1 MKSALKK
8 VSLILAICFVAFH
21 LYTAAFGTMPGIAQK
36 SIHLGFL
43 LVIFYIN
50 AMVDSEK
57 RWEQIFLGIMALFAL
72 GGCAYITILDENLQL
87 RAGIVYASDILF
99 AILLIIAI
107 FEACRRKMGNPLVI
121 ITLVFVAY
129 AFLGKYIPGFLNQ
142 PGMTLKKFTSLVY
155 LTTDGIFGSP
165 LYASASYVVLFVLL
179 GAIMSVSGIGDY
191 MTNLATSLFGH
202 MRGGPA
208 KVAVVASGFFGSISG
223 SPTANV
229 IGTGTFTIPM
239 MKKNGFEPEFAAAVE
254 ATASTGGAIMP
265 PIMGSTAFIMAE
277 MLGIPYTAVA
287 KAALIPAIL
296 YFLAVLFGVDIYAA
310 KHGLKGIPRSQL
322 PKVRSMLKQIYMLA
336 PLIFLIFC
344 MAVFNMT
351 IVRSGLLTII
361 VTLVL
366 VEINP
371 KTRMTKEQW
380 LQIPVQTVKSAVSVG
395 IACAM
400 AGIISGVIMGS
411 GLGYRIS
418 SILTS
423 VAGTSMLLLLVLTM
437 VVSLIMG
444 MGVPTTAA
452 YLVLASLVAPT
463 MIQLGIPPL
472 AAHMFIFY
480 FGCISSITPPV
491 ALAAYAGA
499 GLAGCDPNKTGYKAF
514 RLAFCSFLMP
524 YLFVYNPVLLMEGG
538 VLDILW
544 SLVTALIGAYLLA
557 SGFEGFFF
565 RWSLKWFERPL
576 MILGAVM
583 LIVPGMTLSC
593 YNAGGE
599 FEGLPAEQI
608 MHVATH
614 SGTGATVHVITS
626 AKSDINSIPDL
637 AGTKFGVTA
646 GMMAGYLDDVLWA
659 YDMTTDDL
667 GSVVNL
673 SLSDLCTALQDGNID
688 AFLYA
693 TPAPGT
699 NFTDLAMS
707 FGIKV
712 VDIGQ
717 EAVDKLMAE
726 KPWYHTVVI
735 PAGTYDGCDED
746 ITTFA
751 QYTALCAR
759 ADVPEET
766 VYNLVKTMM
775 ENADALE
782 AVHKNAAGT
791 CPERGIEGALIPMHP
806 GAERYYK
813 EVGVLD

>member
-444 MGVPTTAA
+444 MGVPNTAA

-583 LIVPGMTLSC
+583 LIVPGM
-593 YNAGGE
+593 
-599 FEGLPAEQI
+599 
-608 MHVATH
+608 V
-614 SGTGATVHVITS
+614 
-626 AKSDINSIPDL
+626 
-637 AGTKFGVTA
+637 
-646 GMMAGYLDDVLWA
+646 
-659 YDMTTDDL
+659 
-667 GSVVNL
+667 
-673 SLSDLCTALQDGNID
+673 
-688 AFLYA
+688 
-693 TPAPGT
+693 
-699 NFTDLAMS
+699 TDLV
-707 FGIKV
+707 GIAIIV
-712 VDIGQ
+712 V
-717 EAVDKLMAE
+717 EFVTEFMFKRSE
-726 KPWYHTVVI
+726 KFVPVTVSQS
-735 PAGTYDGCDED
+735 
-746 ITTFA
+746 TT
-751 QYTALCAR
+751 
-759 ADVPEET
+759 
-766 VYNLVKTMM
+766 
-775 ENADALE
+775 
-782 AVHKNAAGT
+782 
-791 CPERGIEGALIPMHP
+791 
-806 GAERYYK
+806 
-813 EVGVLD
+813 

>member
-411 GLGYRIS
+411 GLGYRSS

-583 LIVPGMTLSC
+583 LIVPGM
-593 YNAGGE
+593 
-599 FEGLPAEQI
+599 
-608 MHVATH
+608 V
-614 SGTGATVHVITS
+614 
-626 AKSDINSIPDL
+626 
-637 AGTKFGVTA
+637 
-646 GMMAGYLDDVLWA
+646 
-659 YDMTTDDL
+659 
-667 GSVVNL
+667 
-673 SLSDLCTALQDGNID
+673 
-688 AFLYA
+688 
-693 TPAPGT
+693 
-699 NFTDLAMS
+699 TDLV
-707 FGIKV
+707 GIAIIV
-712 VDIGQ
+712 V
-717 EAVDKLMAE
+717 EFVTEFMFKRSE
-726 KPWYHTVVI
+726 KFVPVTVSQS
-735 PAGTYDGCDED
+735 
-746 ITTFA
+746 TT
-751 QYTALCAR
+751 
-759 ADVPEET
+759 
-766 VYNLVKTMM
+766 
-775 ENADALE
+775 
-782 AVHKNAAGT
+782 
-791 CPERGIEGALIPMHP
+791 
-806 GAERYYK
+806 
-813 EVGVLD
+813 

>member
-538 VLDILW
+538 VL
-544 SLVTALIGAYLLA
+544 A
-557 SGFEGFFF
+557 
-565 RWSLKWFERPL
+565 
-576 MILGAVM
+576 
-583 LIVPGMTLSC
+583 
-593 YNAGGE
+593 
-599 FEGLPAEQI
+599 
-608 MHVATH
+608 
-614 SGTGATVHVITS
+614 
-626 AKSDINSIPDL
+626 DL
-637 AGTKFGVTA
+637 APTLLE
-646 GMMAGYLDDVLWA
+646 MMGLK
-659 YDMTTDDL
+659 
-667 GSVVNL
+667 
-673 SLSDLCTALQDGNID
+673 Q
-688 AFLYA
+688 
-693 TPAPGT
+693 
-699 NFTDLAMS
+699 
-707 FGIKV
+707 
-712 VDIGQ
+712 
-717 EAVDKLMAE
+717 
-726 KPWYHTVVI
+726 
-735 PAGTYDGCDED
+735 
-746 ITTFA
+746 
-751 QYTALCAR
+751 
-759 ADVPEET
+759 PEEMT
-766 VYNLVKTMM
+766 G
-775 ENADALE
+775 
-782 AVHKNAAGT
+782 HS
-791 CPERGIEGALIPMHP
+791 LI
-806 GAERYYK
+806 AK
-813 EVGVLD
+813 

>member
-411 GLGYRIS
+411 GLGYRNS

-583 LIVPGMTLSC
+583 LIVPGM
-593 YNAGGE
+593 
-599 FEGLPAEQI
+599 
-608 MHVATH
+608 V
-614 SGTGATVHVITS
+614 
-626 AKSDINSIPDL
+626 
-637 AGTKFGVTA
+637 
-646 GMMAGYLDDVLWA
+646 
-659 YDMTTDDL
+659 
-667 GSVVNL
+667 
-673 SLSDLCTALQDGNID
+673 
-688 AFLYA
+688 
-693 TPAPGT
+693 
-699 NFTDLAMS
+699 TDLV
-707 FGIKV
+707 GIAIIV
-712 VDIGQ
+712 V
-717 EAVDKLMAE
+717 EFVTEFMFKRSE
-726 KPWYHTVVI
+726 KFVPVTVSQS
-735 PAGTYDGCDED
+735 
-746 ITTFA
+746 TT
-751 QYTALCAR
+751 
-759 ADVPEET
+759 
-766 VYNLVKTMM
+766 
-775 ENADALE
+775 
-782 AVHKNAAGT
+782 
-791 CPERGIEGALIPMHP
+791 
-806 GAERYYK
+806 
-813 EVGVLD
+813 

>member
-583 LIVPGMTLSC
+583 LIVPGM
-593 YNAGGE
+593 
-599 FEGLPAEQI
+599 
-608 MHVATH
+608 V
-614 SGTGATVHVITS
+614 
-626 AKSDINSIPDL
+626 
-637 AGTKFGVTA
+637 
-646 GMMAGYLDDVLWA
+646 
-659 YDMTTDDL
+659 
-667 GSVVNL
+667 
-673 SLSDLCTALQDGNID
+673 
-688 AFLYA
+688 
-693 TPAPGT
+693 
-699 NFTDLAMS
+699 TDLV
-707 FGIKV
+707 GIAIIV
-712 VDIGQ
+712 V
-717 EAVDKLMAE
+717 EFVTEFMFKRSE
-726 KPWYHTVVI
+726 KFVPVTV
-735 PAGTYDGCDED
+735 TQS
-746 ITTFA
+746 TT
-751 QYTALCAR
+751 
-759 ADVPEET
+759 
-766 VYNLVKTMM
+766 
-775 ENADALE
+775 
-782 AVHKNAAGT
+782 
-791 CPERGIEGALIPMHP
+791 
-806 GAERYYK
+806 
-813 EVGVLD
+813 

>member
-254 ATASTGGAIMP
+254 ATASTGGSIMP

-583 LIVPGMTLSC
+583 LIVPGM
-593 YNAGGE
+593 
-599 FEGLPAEQI
+599 
-608 MHVATH
+608 V
-614 SGTGATVHVITS
+614 
-626 AKSDINSIPDL
+626 
-637 AGTKFGVTA
+637 
-646 GMMAGYLDDVLWA
+646 
-659 YDMTTDDL
+659 
-667 GSVVNL
+667 
-673 SLSDLCTALQDGNID
+673 
-688 AFLYA
+688 
-693 TPAPGT
+693 
-699 NFTDLAMS
+699 TDLV
-707 FGIKV
+707 GIAIIV
-712 VDIGQ
+712 V
-717 EAVDKLMAE
+717 EFVTEFMFKRSE
-726 KPWYHTVVI
+726 KFVPVTVSQS
-735 PAGTYDGCDED
+735 
-746 ITTFA
+746 TT
-751 QYTALCAR
+751 
-759 ADVPEET
+759 
-766 VYNLVKTMM
+766 
-775 ENADALE
+775 
-782 AVHKNAAGT
+782 
-791 CPERGIEGALIPMHP
+791 
-806 GAERYYK
+806 
-813 EVGVLD
+813 

>member
-179 GAIMSVSGIGDY
+179 GAIMSVSSIGDY

-583 LIVPGMTLSC
+583 LIVPGM
-593 YNAGGE
+593 
-599 FEGLPAEQI
+599 
-608 MHVATH
+608 V
-614 SGTGATVHVITS
+614 
-626 AKSDINSIPDL
+626 
-637 AGTKFGVTA
+637 
-646 GMMAGYLDDVLWA
+646 
-659 YDMTTDDL
+659 
-667 GSVVNL
+667 
-673 SLSDLCTALQDGNID
+673 
-688 AFLYA
+688 
-693 TPAPGT
+693 
-699 NFTDLAMS
+699 TDLV
-707 FGIKV
+707 GIAIIV
-712 VDIGQ
+712 V
-717 EAVDKLMAE
+717 EFVTEFMFKRSE
-726 KPWYHTVVI
+726 KFVPVTVSQS
-735 PAGTYDGCDED
+735 
-746 ITTFA
+746 TT
-751 QYTALCAR
+751 
-759 ADVPEET
+759 
-766 VYNLVKTMM
+766 
-775 ENADALE
+775 
-782 AVHKNAAGT
+782 
-791 CPERGIEGALIPMHP
+791 
-806 GAERYYK
+806 
-813 EVGVLD
+813 

>member
-491 ALAAYAGA
+491 ALASYAGA

-544 SLVTALIGAYLLA
+544 SLVTALVGAYLLA

-583 LIVPGMTLSC
+583 LIVPGM
-593 YNAGGE
+593 
-599 FEGLPAEQI
+599 
-608 MHVATH
+608 V
-614 SGTGATVHVITS
+614 
-626 AKSDINSIPDL
+626 
-637 AGTKFGVTA
+637 
-646 GMMAGYLDDVLWA
+646 
-659 YDMTTDDL
+659 
-667 GSVVNL
+667 
-673 SLSDLCTALQDGNID
+673 
-688 AFLYA
+688 
-693 TPAPGT
+693 
-699 NFTDLAMS
+699 TDLV
-707 FGIKV
+707 GIAIIV
-712 VDIGQ
+712 V
-717 EAVDKLMAE
+717 EFVTEFMFKRSE
-726 KPWYHTVVI
+726 KFVPVTVSQS
-735 PAGTYDGCDED
+735 
-746 ITTFA
+746 TT
-751 QYTALCAR
+751 
-759 ADVPEET
+759 
-766 VYNLVKTMM
+766 
-775 ENADALE
+775 
-782 AVHKNAAGT
+782 
-791 CPERGIEGALIPMHP
+791 
-806 GAERYYK
+806 
-813 EVGVLD
+813 

>member
-380 LQIPVQTVKSAVSVG
+380 LQIPVQTVKSAVSVS

-583 LIVPGMTLSC
+583 LIVPGM
-593 YNAGGE
+593 
-599 FEGLPAEQI
+599 
-608 MHVATH
+608 V
-614 SGTGATVHVITS
+614 
-626 AKSDINSIPDL
+626 
-637 AGTKFGVTA
+637 
-646 GMMAGYLDDVLWA
+646 
-659 YDMTTDDL
+659 
-667 GSVVNL
+667 
-673 SLSDLCTALQDGNID
+673 
-688 AFLYA
+688 
-693 TPAPGT
+693 
-699 NFTDLAMS
+699 TDLV
-707 FGIKV
+707 GIAIIV
-712 VDIGQ
+712 V
-717 EAVDKLMAE
+717 EFVTEFMFKRSE
-726 KPWYHTVVI
+726 KFVPVTVSQS
-735 PAGTYDGCDED
+735 
-746 ITTFA
+746 TT
-751 QYTALCAR
+751 
-759 ADVPEET
+759 
-766 VYNLVKTMM
+766 
-775 ENADALE
+775 
-782 AVHKNAAGT
+782 
-791 CPERGIEGALIPMHP
+791 
-806 GAERYYK
+806 
-813 EVGVLD
+813 

>member
-544 SLVTALIGAYLLA
+544 SLVTALIGAYLLV

-583 LIVPGMTLSC
+583 LIVPGM
-593 YNAGGE
+593 
-599 FEGLPAEQI
+599 
-608 MHVATH
+608 V
-614 SGTGATVHVITS
+614 
-626 AKSDINSIPDL
+626 
-637 AGTKFGVTA
+637 
-646 GMMAGYLDDVLWA
+646 
-659 YDMTTDDL
+659 
-667 GSVVNL
+667 
-673 SLSDLCTALQDGNID
+673 
-688 AFLYA
+688 
-693 TPAPGT
+693 
-699 NFTDLAMS
+699 TDLV
-707 FGIKV
+707 GIAIIV
-712 VDIGQ
+712 V
-717 EAVDKLMAE
+717 EFVTEFMFKRSE
-726 KPWYHTVVI
+726 KFVPVTVSQS
-735 PAGTYDGCDED
+735 
-746 ITTFA
+746 TT
-751 QYTALCAR
+751 
-759 ADVPEET
+759 
-766 VYNLVKTMM
+766 
-775 ENADALE
+775 
-782 AVHKNAAGT
+782 
-791 CPERGIEGALIPMHP
+791 
-806 GAERYYK
+806 
-813 EVGVLD
+813 

>member
-400 AGIISGVIMGS
+400 AGIISGVSMGS

-583 LIVPGMTLSC
+583 LIVPGM
-593 YNAGGE
+593 
-599 FEGLPAEQI
+599 
-608 MHVATH
+608 V
-614 SGTGATVHVITS
+614 
-626 AKSDINSIPDL
+626 
-637 AGTKFGVTA
+637 
-646 GMMAGYLDDVLWA
+646 
-659 YDMTTDDL
+659 
-667 GSVVNL
+667 
-673 SLSDLCTALQDGNID
+673 
-688 AFLYA
+688 
-693 TPAPGT
+693 
-699 NFTDLAMS
+699 TDLV
-707 FGIKV
+707 GIAIIV
-712 VDIGQ
+712 V
-717 EAVDKLMAE
+717 EFVTEFMFKRSE
-726 KPWYHTVVI
+726 KFVPVTVSQS
-735 PAGTYDGCDED
+735 
-746 ITTFA
+746 TT
-751 QYTALCAR
+751 
-759 ADVPEET
+759 
-766 VYNLVKTMM
+766 
-775 ENADALE
+775 
-782 AVHKNAAGT
+782 
-791 CPERGIEGALIPMHP
+791 
-806 GAERYYK
+806 
-813 EVGVLD
+813 

>member
-287 KAALIPAIL
+287 KTALIPAIL

-583 LIVPGMTLSC
+583 LIVPGM
-593 YNAGGE
+593 
-599 FEGLPAEQI
+599 
-608 MHVATH
+608 V
-614 SGTGATVHVITS
+614 
-626 AKSDINSIPDL
+626 
-637 AGTKFGVTA
+637 
-646 GMMAGYLDDVLWA
+646 
-659 YDMTTDDL
+659 
-667 GSVVNL
+667 
-673 SLSDLCTALQDGNID
+673 
-688 AFLYA
+688 
-693 TPAPGT
+693 
-699 NFTDLAMS
+699 TDLV
-707 FGIKV
+707 GIAIIV
-712 VDIGQ
+712 V
-717 EAVDKLMAE
+717 EFVTEFMFKRSE
-726 KPWYHTVVI
+726 KFVPVTVSQS
-735 PAGTYDGCDED
+735 
-746 ITTFA
+746 TT
-751 QYTALCAR
+751 
-759 ADVPEET
+759 
-766 VYNLVKTMM
+766 
-775 ENADALE
+775 
-782 AVHKNAAGT
+782 
-791 CPERGIEGALIPMHP
+791 
-806 GAERYYK
+806 
-813 EVGVLD
+813 

>member
-499 GLAGCDPNKTGYKAF
+499 GLAGCDSNKTGYKAF

-583 LIVPGMTLSC
+583 LIVPGM
-593 YNAGGE
+593 
-599 FEGLPAEQI
+599 
-608 MHVATH
+608 V
-614 SGTGATVHVITS
+614 
-626 AKSDINSIPDL
+626 
-637 AGTKFGVTA
+637 
-646 GMMAGYLDDVLWA
+646 
-659 YDMTTDDL
+659 
-667 GSVVNL
+667 
-673 SLSDLCTALQDGNID
+673 
-688 AFLYA
+688 
-693 TPAPGT
+693 
-699 NFTDLAMS
+699 TDLV
-707 FGIKV
+707 GIAIIV
-712 VDIGQ
+712 V
-717 EAVDKLMAE
+717 EFVTEFMFKRSE
-726 KPWYHTVVI
+726 KFVPVTVSQS
-735 PAGTYDGCDED
+735 
-746 ITTFA
+746 TT
-751 QYTALCAR
+751 
-759 ADVPEET
+759 
-766 VYNLVKTMM
+766 
-775 ENADALE
+775 
-782 AVHKNAAGT
+782 
-791 CPERGIEGALIPMHP
+791 
-806 GAERYYK
+806 
-813 EVGVLD
+813 

>member
-380 LQIPVQTVKSAVSVG
+380 LQIPIQTVKSAVSVG

-583 LIVPGMTLSC
+583 LIVPGM
-593 YNAGGE
+593 
-599 FEGLPAEQI
+599 
-608 MHVATH
+608 V
-614 SGTGATVHVITS
+614 
-626 AKSDINSIPDL
+626 
-637 AGTKFGVTA
+637 
-646 GMMAGYLDDVLWA
+646 
-659 YDMTTDDL
+659 
-667 GSVVNL
+667 
-673 SLSDLCTALQDGNID
+673 
-688 AFLYA
+688 
-693 TPAPGT
+693 
-699 NFTDLAMS
+699 TDLV
-707 FGIKV
+707 GIAIIV
-712 VDIGQ
+712 V
-717 EAVDKLMAE
+717 EFVTEFMFKRSE
-726 KPWYHTVVI
+726 KFVPVTVSQS
-735 PAGTYDGCDED
+735 
-746 ITTFA
+746 TT
-751 QYTALCAR
+751 
-759 ADVPEET
+759 
-766 VYNLVKTMM
+766 
-775 ENADALE
+775 
-782 AVHKNAAGT
+782 
-791 CPERGIEGALIPMHP
+791 
-806 GAERYYK
+806 
-813 EVGVLD
+813 

>member
-208 KVAVVASGFFGSISG
+208 KVAVVASDFFGSISG

-583 LIVPGMTLSC
+583 LIVPGM
-593 YNAGGE
+593 
-599 FEGLPAEQI
+599 
-608 MHVATH
+608 V
-614 SGTGATVHVITS
+614 
-626 AKSDINSIPDL
+626 
-637 AGTKFGVTA
+637 
-646 GMMAGYLDDVLWA
+646 
-659 YDMTTDDL
+659 
-667 GSVVNL
+667 
-673 SLSDLCTALQDGNID
+673 
-688 AFLYA
+688 
-693 TPAPGT
+693 
-699 NFTDLAMS
+699 TDLV
-707 FGIKV
+707 GIAIIV
-712 VDIGQ
+712 V
-717 EAVDKLMAE
+717 EFVTEFMFKRSE
-726 KPWYHTVVI
+726 KFVPVTVSQS
-735 PAGTYDGCDED
+735 
-746 ITTFA
+746 TT
-751 QYTALCAR
+751 
-759 ADVPEET
+759 
-766 VYNLVKTMM
+766 
-775 ENADALE
+775 
-782 AVHKNAAGT
+782 
-791 CPERGIEGALIPMHP
+791 
-806 GAERYYK
+806 
-813 EVGVLD
+813 

>member
-57 RWEQIFLGIMALFAL
+57 RWEQIFLGIMALLAL

-583 LIVPGMTLSC
+583 LIVPGM
-593 YNAGGE
+593 
-599 FEGLPAEQI
+599 
-608 MHVATH
+608 V
-614 SGTGATVHVITS
+614 
-626 AKSDINSIPDL
+626 
-637 AGTKFGVTA
+637 
-646 GMMAGYLDDVLWA
+646 
-659 YDMTTDDL
+659 
-667 GSVVNL
+667 
-673 SLSDLCTALQDGNID
+673 
-688 AFLYA
+688 
-693 TPAPGT
+693 
-699 NFTDLAMS
+699 TDLV
-707 FGIKV
+707 GIAIIV
-712 VDIGQ
+712 V
-717 EAVDKLMAE
+717 EFVTEFMFKRSE
-726 KPWYHTVVI
+726 KFVPVTVSQS
-735 PAGTYDGCDED
+735 
-746 ITTFA
+746 TT
-751 QYTALCAR
+751 
-759 ADVPEET
+759 
-766 VYNLVKTMM
+766 
-775 ENADALE
+775 
-782 AVHKNAAGT
+782 
-791 CPERGIEGALIPMHP
+791 
-806 GAERYYK
+806 
-813 EVGVLD
+813 

>member
-371 KTRMTKEQW
+371 KTSMTKEQW

-583 LIVPGMTLSC
+583 LIVPGM
-593 YNAGGE
+593 
-599 FEGLPAEQI
+599 
-608 MHVATH
+608 V
-614 SGTGATVHVITS
+614 
-626 AKSDINSIPDL
+626 
-637 AGTKFGVTA
+637 
-646 GMMAGYLDDVLWA
+646 
-659 YDMTTDDL
+659 
-667 GSVVNL
+667 
-673 SLSDLCTALQDGNID
+673 
-688 AFLYA
+688 
-693 TPAPGT
+693 
-699 NFTDLAMS
+699 TDLV
-707 FGIKV
+707 GIAIIV
-712 VDIGQ
+712 V
-717 EAVDKLMAE
+717 EFVTEFMFKRSE
-726 KPWYHTVVI
+726 KFVPVTVSQS
-735 PAGTYDGCDED
+735 
-746 ITTFA
+746 TT
-751 QYTALCAR
+751 
-759 ADVPEET
+759 
-766 VYNLVKTMM
+766 
-775 ENADALE
+775 
-782 AVHKNAAGT
+782 
-791 CPERGIEGALIPMHP
+791 
-806 GAERYYK
+806 
-813 EVGVLD
+813 

>member
-202 MRGGPA
+202 MRGRPA

-583 LIVPGMTLSC
+583 LIVPGM
-593 YNAGGE
+593 
-599 FEGLPAEQI
+599 
-608 MHVATH
+608 V
-614 SGTGATVHVITS
+614 
-626 AKSDINSIPDL
+626 
-637 AGTKFGVTA
+637 
-646 GMMAGYLDDVLWA
+646 
-659 YDMTTDDL
+659 
-667 GSVVNL
+667 
-673 SLSDLCTALQDGNID
+673 
-688 AFLYA
+688 
-693 TPAPGT
+693 
-699 NFTDLAMS
+699 TDLV
-707 FGIKV
+707 GIAIIV
-712 VDIGQ
+712 V
-717 EAVDKLMAE
+717 EFVTEFMFKRSE
-726 KPWYHTVVI
+726 KFVPVTVSQS
-735 PAGTYDGCDED
+735 
-746 ITTFA
+746 TT
-751 QYTALCAR
+751 
-759 ADVPEET
+759 
-766 VYNLVKTMM
+766 
-775 ENADALE
+775 
-782 AVHKNAAGT
+782 
-791 CPERGIEGALIPMHP
+791 
-806 GAERYYK
+806 
-813 EVGVLD
+813 

>member
-229 IGTGTFTIPM
+229 VGTGTFTIPM

-583 LIVPGMTLSC
+583 LIVPGM
-593 YNAGGE
+593 
-599 FEGLPAEQI
+599 
-608 MHVATH
+608 V
-614 SGTGATVHVITS
+614 
-626 AKSDINSIPDL
+626 
-637 AGTKFGVTA
+637 
-646 GMMAGYLDDVLWA
+646 
-659 YDMTTDDL
+659 
-667 GSVVNL
+667 
-673 SLSDLCTALQDGNID
+673 
-688 AFLYA
+688 
-693 TPAPGT
+693 
-699 NFTDLAMS
+699 TDLV
-707 FGIKV
+707 GIAIIV
-712 VDIGQ
+712 V
-717 EAVDKLMAE
+717 EFVTEFMFKRSE
-726 KPWYHTVVI
+726 KFVPVTVSQS
-735 PAGTYDGCDED
+735 
-746 ITTFA
+746 TT
-751 QYTALCAR
+751 
-759 ADVPEET
+759 
-766 VYNLVKTMM
+766 
-775 ENADALE
+775 
-782 AVHKNAAGT
+782 
-791 CPERGIEGALIPMHP
+791 
-806 GAERYYK
+806 
-813 EVGVLD
+813 

>member
-277 MLGIPYTAVA
+277 MLGIPYTTVA

-583 LIVPGMTLSC
+583 LIVPGM
-593 YNAGGE
+593 
-599 FEGLPAEQI
+599 
-608 MHVATH
+608 V
-614 SGTGATVHVITS
+614 
-626 AKSDINSIPDL
+626 
-637 AGTKFGVTA
+637 
-646 GMMAGYLDDVLWA
+646 
-659 YDMTTDDL
+659 
-667 GSVVNL
+667 
-673 SLSDLCTALQDGNID
+673 
-688 AFLYA
+688 
-693 TPAPGT
+693 
-699 NFTDLAMS
+699 TDLV
-707 FGIKV
+707 GIAIIV
-712 VDIGQ
+712 V
-717 EAVDKLMAE
+717 EFVTEFMFKRSE
-726 KPWYHTVVI
+726 KFVPVTVSQS
-735 PAGTYDGCDED
+735 
-746 ITTFA
+746 TT
-751 QYTALCAR
+751 
-759 ADVPEET
+759 
-766 VYNLVKTMM
+766 
-775 ENADALE
+775 
-782 AVHKNAAGT
+782 
-791 CPERGIEGALIPMHP
+791 
-806 GAERYYK
+806 
-813 EVGVLD
+813 

>member
-499 GLAGCDPNKTGYKAF
+499 GLAGCDPNKTGYKVF

-583 LIVPGMTLSC
+583 LIVPGM
-593 YNAGGE
+593 
-599 FEGLPAEQI
+599 
-608 MHVATH
+608 V
-614 SGTGATVHVITS
+614 
-626 AKSDINSIPDL
+626 
-637 AGTKFGVTA
+637 
-646 GMMAGYLDDVLWA
+646 
-659 YDMTTDDL
+659 
-667 GSVVNL
+667 
-673 SLSDLCTALQDGNID
+673 
-688 AFLYA
+688 
-693 TPAPGT
+693 
-699 NFTDLAMS
+699 TDLV
-707 FGIKV
+707 GIAIIV
-712 VDIGQ
+712 V
-717 EAVDKLMAE
+717 EFVTEFMFKRSE
-726 KPWYHTVVI
+726 KFVPVTVSQS
-735 PAGTYDGCDED
+735 
-746 ITTFA
+746 TT
-751 QYTALCAR
+751 
-759 ADVPEET
+759 
-766 VYNLVKTMM
+766 
-775 ENADALE
+775 
-782 AVHKNAAGT
+782 
-791 CPERGIEGALIPMHP
+791 
-806 GAERYYK
+806 
-813 EVGVLD
+813 

>member
-371 KTRMTKEQW
+371 KTRMPKEQW

-583 LIVPGMTLSC
+583 LIVPGM
-593 YNAGGE
+593 
-599 FEGLPAEQI
+599 
-608 MHVATH
+608 V
-614 SGTGATVHVITS
+614 
-626 AKSDINSIPDL
+626 
-637 AGTKFGVTA
+637 
-646 GMMAGYLDDVLWA
+646 
-659 YDMTTDDL
+659 
-667 GSVVNL
+667 
-673 SLSDLCTALQDGNID
+673 
-688 AFLYA
+688 
-693 TPAPGT
+693 
-699 NFTDLAMS
+699 TDLV
-707 FGIKV
+707 GIAIIV
-712 VDIGQ
+712 V
-717 EAVDKLMAE
+717 EFVTEFMFKRSE
-726 KPWYHTVVI
+726 KFVPVTVSQS
-735 PAGTYDGCDED
+735 
-746 ITTFA
+746 TT
-751 QYTALCAR
+751 
-759 ADVPEET
+759 
-766 VYNLVKTMM
+766 
-775 ENADALE
+775 
-782 AVHKNAAGT
+782 
-791 CPERGIEGALIPMHP
+791 
-806 GAERYYK
+806 
-813 EVGVLD
+813 

>member
-472 AAHMFIFY
+472 AADMLIFY

-583 LIVPGMTLSC
+583 LIVPGM
-593 YNAGGE
+593 
-599 FEGLPAEQI
+599 
-608 MHVATH
+608 V
-614 SGTGATVHVITS
+614 
-626 AKSDINSIPDL
+626 
-637 AGTKFGVTA
+637 
-646 GMMAGYLDDVLWA
+646 
-659 YDMTTDDL
+659 
-667 GSVVNL
+667 
-673 SLSDLCTALQDGNID
+673 
-688 AFLYA
+688 
-693 TPAPGT
+693 
-699 NFTDLAMS
+699 TDLV
-707 FGIKV
+707 GIAIIV
-712 VDIGQ
+712 V
-717 EAVDKLMAE
+717 EFVTEFMFKRSE
-726 KPWYHTVVI
+726 KFVPVTVSQS
-735 PAGTYDGCDED
+735 
-746 ITTFA
+746 TT
-751 QYTALCAR
+751 
-759 ADVPEET
+759 
-766 VYNLVKTMM
+766 
-775 ENADALE
+775 
-782 AVHKNAAGT
+782 
-791 CPERGIEGALIPMHP
+791 
-806 GAERYYK
+806 
-813 EVGVLD
+813 

>member
-544 SLVTALIGAYLLA
+544 SLVTALSGAYLLA

-583 LIVPGMTLSC
+583 LIVPGM
-593 YNAGGE
+593 
-599 FEGLPAEQI
+599 
-608 MHVATH
+608 V
-614 SGTGATVHVITS
+614 
-626 AKSDINSIPDL
+626 
-637 AGTKFGVTA
+637 
-646 GMMAGYLDDVLWA
+646 
-659 YDMTTDDL
+659 
-667 GSVVNL
+667 
-673 SLSDLCTALQDGNID
+673 
-688 AFLYA
+688 
-693 TPAPGT
+693 
-699 NFTDLAMS
+699 TDLV
-707 FGIKV
+707 GIAIIV
-712 VDIGQ
+712 V
-717 EAVDKLMAE
+717 EFVTEFMFKRSE
-726 KPWYHTVVI
+726 KFVPVTVSQS
-735 PAGTYDGCDED
+735 
-746 ITTFA
+746 TT
-751 QYTALCAR
+751 
-759 ADVPEET
+759 
-766 VYNLVKTMM
+766 
-775 ENADALE
+775 
-782 AVHKNAAGT
+782 
-791 CPERGIEGALIPMHP
+791 
-806 GAERYYK
+806 
-813 EVGVLD
+813 

>member
-395 IACAM
+395 IACTM

-583 LIVPGMTLSC
+583 LIVPGM
-593 YNAGGE
+593 
-599 FEGLPAEQI
+599 
-608 MHVATH
+608 V
-614 SGTGATVHVITS
+614 
-626 AKSDINSIPDL
+626 
-637 AGTKFGVTA
+637 
-646 GMMAGYLDDVLWA
+646 
-659 YDMTTDDL
+659 
-667 GSVVNL
+667 
-673 SLSDLCTALQDGNID
+673 
-688 AFLYA
+688 
-693 TPAPGT
+693 
-699 NFTDLAMS
+699 TDLV
-707 FGIKV
+707 GIAIIV
-712 VDIGQ
+712 V
-717 EAVDKLMAE
+717 EFVTEFMFKRSE
-726 KPWYHTVVI
+726 KFVPVTVSQS
-735 PAGTYDGCDED
+735 
-746 ITTFA
+746 TT
-751 QYTALCAR
+751 
-759 ADVPEET
+759 
-766 VYNLVKTMM
+766 
-775 ENADALE
+775 
-782 AVHKNAAGT
+782 
-791 CPERGIEGALIPMHP
+791 
-806 GAERYYK
+806 
-813 EVGVLD
+813 

>member
-208 KVAVVASGFFGSISG
+208 KVAGVASGFFGSISG

-583 LIVPGMTLSC
+583 LIVPGM
-593 YNAGGE
+593 
-599 FEGLPAEQI
+599 
-608 MHVATH
+608 V
-614 SGTGATVHVITS
+614 
-626 AKSDINSIPDL
+626 
-637 AGTKFGVTA
+637 
-646 GMMAGYLDDVLWA
+646 
-659 YDMTTDDL
+659 
-667 GSVVNL
+667 
-673 SLSDLCTALQDGNID
+673 
-688 AFLYA
+688 
-693 TPAPGT
+693 
-699 NFTDLAMS
+699 TDLV
-707 FGIKV
+707 GIAIIV
-712 VDIGQ
+712 V
-717 EAVDKLMAE
+717 EFVTEFMFKRSE
-726 KPWYHTVVI
+726 KFVPVTVSQS
-735 PAGTYDGCDED
+735 
-746 ITTFA
+746 TT
-751 QYTALCAR
+751 
-759 ADVPEET
+759 
-766 VYNLVKTMM
+766 
-775 ENADALE
+775 
-782 AVHKNAAGT
+782 
-791 CPERGIEGALIPMHP
+791 
-806 GAERYYK
+806 
-813 EVGVLD
+813 

>member
-208 KVAVVASGFFGSISG
+208 KVAVVASGFFGSSSG

-583 LIVPGMTLSC
+583 LIVPGM
-593 YNAGGE
+593 
-599 FEGLPAEQI
+599 
-608 MHVATH
+608 V
-614 SGTGATVHVITS
+614 
-626 AKSDINSIPDL
+626 
-637 AGTKFGVTA
+637 
-646 GMMAGYLDDVLWA
+646 
-659 YDMTTDDL
+659 
-667 GSVVNL
+667 
-673 SLSDLCTALQDGNID
+673 
-688 AFLYA
+688 
-693 TPAPGT
+693 
-699 NFTDLAMS
+699 TDLV
-707 FGIKV
+707 GIAIIV
-712 VDIGQ
+712 V
-717 EAVDKLMAE
+717 EFVTEFMFKRSE
-726 KPWYHTVVI
+726 KFVPVTVSQS
-735 PAGTYDGCDED
+735 
-746 ITTFA
+746 TT
-751 QYTALCAR
+751 
-759 ADVPEET
+759 
-766 VYNLVKTMM
+766 
-775 ENADALE
+775 
-782 AVHKNAAGT
+782 
-791 CPERGIEGALIPMHP
+791 
-806 GAERYYK
+806 
-813 EVGVLD
+813 

>member
-576 MILGAVM
+576 MIMGAVM
-583 LIVPGMTLSC
+583 LIVPGM
-593 YNAGGE
+593 
-599 FEGLPAEQI
+599 
-608 MHVATH
+608 V
-614 SGTGATVHVITS
+614 
-626 AKSDINSIPDL
+626 
-637 AGTKFGVTA
+637 
-646 GMMAGYLDDVLWA
+646 
-659 YDMTTDDL
+659 
-667 GSVVNL
+667 
-673 SLSDLCTALQDGNID
+673 
-688 AFLYA
+688 
-693 TPAPGT
+693 
-699 NFTDLAMS
+699 TDLV
-707 FGIKV
+707 GIAIIV
-712 VDIGQ
+712 V
-717 EAVDKLMAE
+717 EFVTEFMFKRSE
-726 KPWYHTVVI
+726 KFVPVTVSQS
-735 PAGTYDGCDED
+735 
-746 ITTFA
+746 TT
-751 QYTALCAR
+751 
-759 ADVPEET
+759 
-766 VYNLVKTMM
+766 
-775 ENADALE
+775 
-782 AVHKNAAGT
+782 
-791 CPERGIEGALIPMHP
+791 
-806 GAERYYK
+806 
-813 EVGVLD
+813 

>member
-544 SLVTALIGAYLLA
+544 SLVTALLAPICWPPASRASSSAGA
-557 SGFEGFFF
+557 
-565 RWSLKWFERPL
+565 
-576 MILGAVM
+576 
-583 LIVPGMTLSC
+583 
-593 YNAGGE
+593 
-599 FEGLPAEQI
+599 
-608 MHVATH
+608 
-614 SGTGATVHVITS
+614 
-626 AKSDINSIPDL
+626 
-637 AGTKFGVTA
+637 
-646 GMMAGYLDDVLWA
+646 
-659 YDMTTDDL
+659 
-667 GSVVNL
+667 
-673 SLSDLCTALQDGNID
+673 
-688 AFLYA
+688 
-693 TPAPGT
+693 
-699 NFTDLAMS
+699 
-707 FGIKV
+707 
-712 VDIGQ
+712 
-717 EAVDKLMAE
+717 
-726 KPWYHTVVI
+726 
-735 PAGTYDGCDED
+735 
-746 ITTFA
+746 
-751 QYTALCAR
+751 
-759 ADVPEET
+759 
-766 VYNLVKTMM
+766 
-775 ENADALE
+775 
-782 AVHKNAAGT
+782 
-791 CPERGIEGALIPMHP
+791 
-806 GAERYYK
+806 
-813 EVGVLD
+813 

>member
-583 LIVPGMTLSC
+583 LIVPGM
-593 YNAGGE
+593 
-599 FEGLPAEQI
+599 
-608 MHVATH
+608 V
-614 SGTGATVHVITS
+614 
-626 AKSDINSIPDL
+626 
-637 AGTKFGVTA
+637 
-646 GMMAGYLDDVLWA
+646 
-659 YDMTTDDL
+659 
-667 GSVVNL
+667 
-673 SLSDLCTALQDGNID
+673 
-688 AFLYA
+688 
-693 TPAPGT
+693 
-699 NFTDLAMS
+699 TDLV
-707 FGIKV
+707 GIAIIV
-712 VDIGQ
+712 VEFVTEIMF
-717 EAVDKLMAE
+717 KRSE
-726 KPWYHTVVI
+726 KFVPVTVSQS
-735 PAGTYDGCDED
+735 
-746 ITTFA
+746 TT
-751 QYTALCAR
+751 
-759 ADVPEET
+759 
-766 VYNLVKTMM
+766 
-775 ENADALE
+775 
-782 AVHKNAAGT
+782 
-791 CPERGIEGALIPMHP
+791 
-806 GAERYYK
+806 
-813 EVGVLD
+813 

>member
-287 KAALIPAIL
+287 KAAVIPAIL

-583 LIVPGMTLSC
+583 LIVPGM
-593 YNAGGE
+593 
-599 FEGLPAEQI
+599 
-608 MHVATH
+608 V
-614 SGTGATVHVITS
+614 
-626 AKSDINSIPDL
+626 
-637 AGTKFGVTA
+637 
-646 GMMAGYLDDVLWA
+646 
-659 YDMTTDDL
+659 
-667 GSVVNL
+667 
-673 SLSDLCTALQDGNID
+673 
-688 AFLYA
+688 
-693 TPAPGT
+693 
-699 NFTDLAMS
+699 TDLV
-707 FGIKV
+707 GIAIIV
-712 VDIGQ
+712 V
-717 EAVDKLMAE
+717 EFVTEFMFKRSE
-726 KPWYHTVVI
+726 KFVPVTVSQS
-735 PAGTYDGCDED
+735 
-746 ITTFA
+746 TT
-751 QYTALCAR
+751 
-759 ADVPEET
+759 
-766 VYNLVKTMM
+766 
-775 ENADALE
+775 
-782 AVHKNAAGT
+782 
-791 CPERGIEGALIPMHP
+791 
-806 GAERYYK
+806 
-813 EVGVLD
+813 

>member
-8 VSLILAICFVAFH
+8 VSRILAICFVAFH

-99 AILLIIAI
+99 TILLIIAI

-583 LIVPGMTLSC
+583 LIVPGM
-593 YNAGGE
+593 
-599 FEGLPAEQI
+599 
-608 MHVATH
+608 V
-614 SGTGATVHVITS
+614 
-626 AKSDINSIPDL
+626 
-637 AGTKFGVTA
+637 
-646 GMMAGYLDDVLWA
+646 
-659 YDMTTDDL
+659 
-667 GSVVNL
+667 
-673 SLSDLCTALQDGNID
+673 
-688 AFLYA
+688 
-693 TPAPGT
+693 
-699 NFTDLAMS
+699 TDLV
-707 FGIKV
+707 GIAIIV
-712 VDIGQ
+712 V
-717 EAVDKLMAE
+717 EFVTEFMFKRSE
-726 KPWYHTVVI
+726 KFVPVTVSQS
-735 PAGTYDGCDED
+735 
-746 ITTFA
+746 TT
-751 QYTALCAR
+751 
-759 ADVPEET
+759 
-766 VYNLVKTMM
+766 
-775 ENADALE
+775 
-782 AVHKNAAGT
+782 
-791 CPERGIEGALIPMHP
+791 
-806 GAERYYK
+806 
-813 EVGVLD
+813 

>member
-179 GAIMSVSGIGDY
+179 GAIMSVSGICDY

-583 LIVPGMTLSC
+583 LIVPGM
-593 YNAGGE
+593 
-599 FEGLPAEQI
+599 
-608 MHVATH
+608 V
-614 SGTGATVHVITS
+614 
-626 AKSDINSIPDL
+626 
-637 AGTKFGVTA
+637 
-646 GMMAGYLDDVLWA
+646 
-659 YDMTTDDL
+659 
-667 GSVVNL
+667 
-673 SLSDLCTALQDGNID
+673 
-688 AFLYA
+688 
-693 TPAPGT
+693 
-699 NFTDLAMS
+699 TDLV
-707 FGIKV
+707 GIAIIV
-712 VDIGQ
+712 V
-717 EAVDKLMAE
+717 EFVTEFMFKRSE
-726 KPWYHTVVI
+726 KFVPVTVSQS
-735 PAGTYDGCDED
+735 
-746 ITTFA
+746 TT
-751 QYTALCAR
+751 
-759 ADVPEET
+759 
-766 VYNLVKTMM
+766 
-775 ENADALE
+775 
-782 AVHKNAAGT
+782 
-791 CPERGIEGALIPMHP
+791 
-806 GAERYYK
+806 
-813 EVGVLD
+813 

>member
-129 AFLGKYIPGFLNQ
+129 AFLGKFIPGFLNH

-583 LIVPGMTLSC
+583 LIVPGM
-593 YNAGGE
+593 
-599 FEGLPAEQI
+599 
-608 MHVATH
+608 V
-614 SGTGATVHVITS
+614 
-626 AKSDINSIPDL
+626 
-637 AGTKFGVTA
+637 
-646 GMMAGYLDDVLWA
+646 
-659 YDMTTDDL
+659 
-667 GSVVNL
+667 
-673 SLSDLCTALQDGNID
+673 
-688 AFLYA
+688 
-693 TPAPGT
+693 
-699 NFTDLAMS
+699 TDLV
-707 FGIKV
+707 GIAIIV
-712 VDIGQ
+712 V
-717 EAVDKLMAE
+717 EFVTEFMFKRSE
-726 KPWYHTVVI
+726 KFVPVTVSQS
-735 PAGTYDGCDED
+735 
-746 ITTFA
+746 TT
-751 QYTALCAR
+751 
-759 ADVPEET
+759 
-766 VYNLVKTMM
+766 
-775 ENADALE
+775 
-782 AVHKNAAGT
+782 
-791 CPERGIEGALIPMHP
+791 
-806 GAERYYK
+806 
-813 EVGVLD
+813 

>member
-277 MLGIPYTAVA
+277 MLGIPYSAVA

-583 LIVPGMTLSC
+583 LIVPGM
-593 YNAGGE
+593 
-599 FEGLPAEQI
+599 
-608 MHVATH
+608 V
-614 SGTGATVHVITS
+614 
-626 AKSDINSIPDL
+626 
-637 AGTKFGVTA
+637 
-646 GMMAGYLDDVLWA
+646 
-659 YDMTTDDL
+659 
-667 GSVVNL
+667 
-673 SLSDLCTALQDGNID
+673 
-688 AFLYA
+688 
-693 TPAPGT
+693 
-699 NFTDLAMS
+699 TDLV
-707 FGIKV
+707 GIAIIV
-712 VDIGQ
+712 V
-717 EAVDKLMAE
+717 EFVTEFMFKRSE
-726 KPWYHTVVI
+726 KFVPVTVSQS
-735 PAGTYDGCDED
+735 
-746 ITTFA
+746 TT
-751 QYTALCAR
+751 
-759 ADVPEET
+759 
-766 VYNLVKTMM
+766 
-775 ENADALE
+775 
-782 AVHKNAAGT
+782 
-791 CPERGIEGALIPMHP
+791 
-806 GAERYYK
+806 
-813 EVGVLD
+813 

>member
-322 PKVRSMLKQIYMLA
+322 PKIRSMLKQIYMLA

-583 LIVPGMTLSC
+583 LIVPGM
-593 YNAGGE
+593 
-599 FEGLPAEQI
+599 
-608 MHVATH
+608 V
-614 SGTGATVHVITS
+614 
-626 AKSDINSIPDL
+626 
-637 AGTKFGVTA
+637 
-646 GMMAGYLDDVLWA
+646 
-659 YDMTTDDL
+659 
-667 GSVVNL
+667 
-673 SLSDLCTALQDGNID
+673 
-688 AFLYA
+688 
-693 TPAPGT
+693 
-699 NFTDLAMS
+699 TDLV
-707 FGIKV
+707 GIAIIV
-712 VDIGQ
+712 V
-717 EAVDKLMAE
+717 EFVTEFMFKRSE
-726 KPWYHTVVI
+726 KFVPVTVSQS
-735 PAGTYDGCDED
+735 
-746 ITTFA
+746 TT
-751 QYTALCAR
+751 
-759 ADVPEET
+759 
-766 VYNLVKTMM
+766 
-775 ENADALE
+775 
-782 AVHKNAAGT
+782 
-791 CPERGIEGALIPMHP
+791 
-806 GAERYYK
+806 
-813 EVGVLD
+813 

>member
-400 AGIISGVIMGS
+400 AGIISGVNMGS

-583 LIVPGMTLSC
+583 LIVPGM
-593 YNAGGE
+593 
-599 FEGLPAEQI
+599 
-608 MHVATH
+608 V
-614 SGTGATVHVITS
+614 
-626 AKSDINSIPDL
+626 
-637 AGTKFGVTA
+637 
-646 GMMAGYLDDVLWA
+646 
-659 YDMTTDDL
+659 
-667 GSVVNL
+667 
-673 SLSDLCTALQDGNID
+673 
-688 AFLYA
+688 
-693 TPAPGT
+693 
-699 NFTDLAMS
+699 TDLV
-707 FGIKV
+707 GIAIIV
-712 VDIGQ
+712 V
-717 EAVDKLMAE
+717 EFVTEFMFKRSE
-726 KPWYHTVVI
+726 KFVPVTVSQS
-735 PAGTYDGCDED
+735 
-746 ITTFA
+746 TT
-751 QYTALCAR
+751 
-759 ADVPEET
+759 
-766 VYNLVKTMM
+766 
-775 ENADALE
+775 
-782 AVHKNAAGT
+782 
-791 CPERGIEGALIPMHP
+791 
-806 GAERYYK
+806 
-813 EVGVLD
+813 

>member
-72 GGCAYITILDENLQL
+72 GGCAYITIQDENLQL

-239 MKKNGFEPEFAAAVE
+239 MKKNGFEPDFAAAVE

-583 LIVPGMTLSC
+583 LIVPGM
-593 YNAGGE
+593 
-599 FEGLPAEQI
+599 
-608 MHVATH
+608 V
-614 SGTGATVHVITS
+614 
-626 AKSDINSIPDL
+626 
-637 AGTKFGVTA
+637 
-646 GMMAGYLDDVLWA
+646 
-659 YDMTTDDL
+659 
-667 GSVVNL
+667 
-673 SLSDLCTALQDGNID
+673 
-688 AFLYA
+688 
-693 TPAPGT
+693 
-699 NFTDLAMS
+699 TDLV
-707 FGIKV
+707 GIAIIV
-712 VDIGQ
+712 V
-717 EAVDKLMAE
+717 EFVTEFMFKRSE
-726 KPWYHTVVI
+726 KFVPVTVSQS
-735 PAGTYDGCDED
+735 
-746 ITTFA
+746 TT
-751 QYTALCAR
+751 
-759 ADVPEET
+759 
-766 VYNLVKTMM
+766 
-775 ENADALE
+775 
-782 AVHKNAAGT
+782 
-791 CPERGIEGALIPMHP
+791 
-806 GAERYYK
+806 
-813 EVGVLD
+813 